1 MDTLALNLG
10 VGAAIAVGVVGV
22 VIPLLPGIL
31 LIWGA
36 VLVWALAAD
45 ADGRWLVLGLVT
57 AIAAVVQVV
66 KYLVPAR
73 RMRDAGVPSRS
84 VLVGVAL
91 GIVGFFVIPV
101 LGLPLGFVGGVYL
114 AERARVGGH
123 AAALRSTKEALKAG
137 LLSILIELAAS
148 LVCAAIWLAVAI
160 TAGP

>member
-1 MDTLALNLG
+1 MDTLALDLA
-10 VGAAIAVGVVGV
+10 VGAVIAIGVAGV

-36 VLVWALAAD
+36 VLVWALAS
-45 ADGRWLVLGLVT
+45 DGGARWAVVGTVS
-57 AIAAVVQVV
+57 AIAVVVQIV

-73 RMRDAGVPSRS
+73 RMRDAGVPTRS

-91 GIVGFFVIPV
+91 GIVGFFAIPV

-114 AERARVGGH
+114 AERARVGDH
-123 AAALRSTKEALKAG
+123 PAALRSTREALKAG

-148 LVCAAIWLAVAI
+148 LLCAAIWLAAAI
-160 TAGP
+160 TA